1 MSRPT
6 AYKGNEKYIFVSYA
20 HKDSDDVMPLIEALQ
35 SASYRVWYDEGIDPG
50 TDWAGVIGTNIEK
63 AGIVLFCAS
72 AKSVK
77 RDNVKREIAFAH
89 EKGIKILTVTIGN
102 VAFPADLEKI
112 LFVNQTVSLRSFK
125 TYGEFIDAVAGVLKG
140 EGTYA
145 LEGGAATGENLGSPD
160 AGDAAGGPGDA
171 SGKVSGS
178 AALAGK
184 ITLGSKLKRRKIMIR
199 LLVVLG
205 VIAAFAVATFFIAF
219 KNVPDVIDMDAQT
232 AREMIEEA
240 GFDCDISNDY
250 SDTYPFGKIF
260 AQSRSGVNFRFMPVI
275 IRQSLGPEENLTDV
289 PDTVTHHISDA
300 ASMLINAGMKKF
312 VILPTLGT
320 GRENAHVDAQ
330 SIPAGLRVSRNNVI
344 DLDVATDGGEIIF
357 EIAGRSYVIRGTTPV
372 SVDADDT
379 TNLEAYEDPSGSDV
393 NSGEKGSDSPFGE
406 IDTMGADTDDS
417 GAGEESNDDN
427 TDADNFASEDSER
440 TTGEGDYD
448 AGDNTAVV
456 DETLAGEEGNEEDLA
471 PVPTPTPTP
480 VPTPSATPVPT
491 ATPTPTPVP
500 TATPTPTPIPT
511 ATPTPTPVPTA
522 TPTPTPKP
530 TATPTPIAAKYN
542 NLGGNRW
549 EVYNQ
554 EAMQEIHD
562 IPMNAAQAREYGD
575 EWFDEEHGYGNAA
588 SSYSTKL
595 TVMDD
600 FKISRELGGLWDVTV
615 PAGRTLTIAKGG
627 LLQACVTVQK
637 GARIVVE
644 SGGKLWCTQGGEECI
659 MNYGT
664 IDVKSGGQIQ
674 SMFGGT
680 FNNLS
685 GATLNLNGTFNCG
698 SVMHNVTPDGSIDRA
713 IWFVNKGTVKGS
725 GKAVIFGAIIGD
737 YDYTDELIDE
747 FYNWGEENLKD
758 RLGNS
763 SISTSIDKN
772 YNP

>member
-125 TYGEFIDAVAGVLKG
+125 TYGEFVDAVAGVLKG

-145 LEGGAATGENLGSPD
+145 LEGGAATGENSGSPD
-160 AGDAAGGPGDA
+160 AGDAAGGSGDA

-260 AQSRSGVNFRFMPVI
+260 EQSRSGVNFRFMPVI

-393 NSGEKGSDSPFGE
+393 NSGEKGSDSPSGE

-427 TDADNFASEDSER
+427 TDADSFASEDRER
-440 TTGEGDYD
+440 TTGEGDSD
-448 AGDNTAVV
+448 AGDNPAVV

-500 TATPTPTPIPT
+500 TATPTPTP
-511 ATPTPTPVPTA
+511 VPTA

-530 TATPTPIAAKYN
+530 TATPTPTPIAAKYN

-575 EWFDEEHGYGNAA
+575 EWFDEEHGYGNTA